1 MDELNESQES
11 ELNEIPN
18 GVTQR
23 AVSGMYEDWFLDYAS
38 YVILERAVPA
48 IEDGLKPVQRR
59 ILYSMKELDDGR
71 FNKVA
76 NLIGHTMQYHPH
88 GDAAIGDAVVN
99 MGQKDLLIDTQG
111 NWGDIRTG
119 DGAAAPR
126 YIEARL
132 TKFALEVLF
141 NHETTFWQSSYDG
154 RKKEPVTLPVKFPLV
169 LAQGVEGIAV
179 GLSTKILPHNFQE
192 LIKASIDI
200 LKGKSPEIK
209 PDFPTG
215 GFADFSDYNEGR
227 RGGRVKV
234 RAKIEEKDKKTLL
247 IKEIPFGTTTGNLI
261 DSILKANE
269 KGKIKIKKVIDN
281 TARDVEIEIQLAPGI
296 SPDKTIDA
304 LYAFTDCELS
314 ISPNACII
322 IDNKP
327 HFLGVNDI
335 LNISTRK
342 TVDLLN
348 QELLIK
354 KNELEEK
361 WHFSSLEK
369 IFIEERIYR
378 NIEECET
385 WEEIIQTIDSGLEP
399 FKVLLKRPV
408 TTEDINKLTE
418 IRIKRISKFDAFK
431 ADELLHGIEDQLK
444 EVNHHLENLNDYA
457 IAYFK
462 NLLDKYGKG
471 RDRLTEER
479 KFGGINANIVA
490 VASEKLY
497 ANFEEGFVGY
507 GLKKDT
513 YICDCSDIDDII
525 VIRKDGK
532 YQISKVSEKAFFG
545 KNIEYVAVW
554 RKNDQ
559 RMIYNVMYLDG
570 KSQKLMGKRFAV
582 TSVTRDREY
591 DITLGTPNSKLIWFS
606 ANPNGEA
613 EIVTIFLHGL
623 ARARIKVFDFPFAS
637 LSIRGR
643 NSMGNLV
650 TKYRIRKVELKEKG
664 KSTIG
669 GRDIWFDR
677 SIGRLNIDGHGE
689 ILGNFNTDDK
699 ILVVYQNGE
708 YELTD
713 HELTNH
719 FETKDILII
728 KKYNP
733 NEVVSTIYYDE
744 SQKSYY
750 VKRFK
755 IETTTINKRFLYITE
770 GKGNKIIHTFL
781 WSKPVIELYVEKKNG
796 EKTVTEIDLS
806 EFIDVKG
813 WKSIGNKLTYD
824 RFIKIKVLEEKSVI
838 EYEEEEI
845 INTDPNDEDSDNTEL
860 KDPPDSEDPDDE
872 STVPPIK
879 KATPVKTK
887 PTAEKSK
894 PVEHKTTSLEEKPKI
909 KDKKTDSDPLNN
921 KTFTTGDQI
930 TLL

>member
-1 MDELNESQES
+1 MDDINDELEDDILGKDTGEEDVS
-11 ELNEIPN
+11 ELNP
-18 GVTQR
+18 GLTQR

-71 FNKVA
+71 YNKVA

-119 DGAAAPR
+119 DSAAAPR

-132 TKFALEVLF
+132 TKFALEVLY
-141 NHETTFWQSSYDG
+141 NEDTTLWQLSYDG
-154 RKKEPVTLPVKFPLV
+154 RKKEPITLPVKFPLV

-179 GLSTKILPHNFQE
+179 GLSTKILPHNFIE
-192 LIKASIDI
+192 LIKASMDI
-200 LKGKSPEIK
+200 LKGKKTDIK

-215 GFADFSDYNEGR
+215 GQADFTDYNEGR
-227 RGGRVKV
+227 RGGRIKV
-234 RAKIEEKDKKTLL
+234 RATIEEKDKKTLL
-247 IKEIPFGTTTGNLI
+247 IKEIPFGITTGSLI

-281 TARDVEIEIQLAPGI
+281 TAREVEIEIQLAPGI

-304 LYAFTDCELS
+304 LYAFTDCEIS

-322 IDNKP
+322 IENKP

-335 LNISTRK
+335 LEISTK
-342 TVDLLN
+342 NTVNLLN
-348 QELLIK
+348 QELHIK
-354 KNELEEK
+354 KHDLEEK

-369 IFIEERIYR
+369 VFIENRIYR
-378 NIEECET
+378 DIEECET
-385 WEEIIQTIDSGLEP
+385 WDEILQTIDKGLTP
-399 FKVLLKRPV
+399 FKPLFKRQISV
-408 TTEDINKLTE
+408 EDITKLTE
-418 IRIKRISKFDAFK
+418 IRIKRISRFDGFK
-431 ADELLHGIEDQLK
+431 ADELLKSIENQLA
-444 EVNHHLENLNDYA
+444 EVENHILHLTEYA

-471 RDRLTEER
+471 KERKTEER
-479 KFGGINANIVA
+479 KFGDINATVVA

-497 ANFEEGFVGY
+497 ANMEEGFVGY

-525 VIRKDGK
+525 VIRQDGK

-545 KNIEYVAVW
+545 KNLLYVAVW
-554 RKNDQ
+554 RKNDV
-559 RMIYNVMYLDG
+559 RMVYNVLYLDG
-570 KSQKLMGKRFAV
+570 KSQKLFAKRFPV
-582 TSVTRDREY
+582 TSITRDREY
-591 DITLGTPNSKLIWFS
+591 DITQGNAGSKIIWFS

-613 EIVTIFLHGL
+613 ETVTIYLHGL
-623 ARARIKVFDFPFAS
+623 ARARIKVFDYKFS
-637 LSIRGR
+637 ELSIRGR
-643 NSMGNLV
+643 SSMGNLA

-669 GRDIWFDR
+669 GRDIWFDP
-677 SIGRLNIDGHGE
+677 SIGRLNIDGHGNM
-689 ILGNFNTDDK
+689 LGNFNTDDK
-699 ILVVYQNGE
+699 ILLVYHNGE

-713 HELTNH
+713 HELTNRY
-719 FETKDILII
+719 EVKDILWMLKFDPSLII
-728 KKYNP
+728 
-733 NEVVSTIYYDE
+733 TAIYYDE
-744 SQKSYY
+744 AQKAPY

-755 IETTTINKRFLYITE
+755 IETTTVNKRFLFIPE
-770 GKGNKIIHTFL
+770 GKGNRLMHALHWI
-781 WSKPVIELYVEKKNG
+781 KPVVELHSEKKSG
-796 EKTVTEIDLS
+796 EKLVNTIDLND
-806 EFIDVKG
+806 FIDVKG

-824 RFIKIKVLEEKSVI
+824 KYLKIKLLEDLSDTSLAIEHGLEE
-838 EYEEEEI
+838 EFQEI
-845 INTDPNDEDSDNTEL
+845 DEV
-860 KDPPDSEDPDDE
+860 DSEIEDAPELESGETEAIEIDE
-872 STVPPIK
+872 AEPES
-879 KATPVKTK
+879 PVKK
-887 PTAEKSK
+887 GTAKKEKK
-894 PVEHKTTSLEEKPKI
+894 EKKETD
-909 KDKKTDSDPLNN
+909 DKKS
-921 KTFTTGDQI
+921 FTSGDQI